1 MYLLDT
7 NALSELIKRQPQ
19 PQFLDRLRQYPVD
32 AFYTSSICV
41 MELRHGSSRRSDK
54 EAFWARIEDE
64 ILACVL
70 ILDIGI
76 QEAILAG
83 DVLAYLSRRGEP
95 IGIEEDVLI
104 GSTAL
109 VHDFTIVTANIRH
122 FQRIPNLR
130 VENWLI

>member
-7 NALSELIKRQPQ
+7 NALSELIKKRPQ
-19 PQFLDRLRQYPVD
+19 PQFLSRLRQYPVE

-41 MELRHGSSRRSDK
+41 MELRHGSSRRPDR

-64 ILACVL
+64 ILSRVL
-70 ILDIGI
+70 ILHMGI
-76 QEAILAG
+76 QEAMFAG

-95 IGIEEDVLI
+95 IGIEDVLI

-109 VHDFTIVTANIRH
+109 AHDFTVVTANVRH